1 MADFEN
7 ATPFG
12 VRLMPSADRDGRDLL
27 LIVVAVAFFAL
38 CHLVLRGL
46 ERL

>member
-1 MADFEN
+1 M
-7 ATPFG
+7 
-12 VRLMPSADRDGRDLL
+12 SDLL
-27 LIVVAVAFFAL
+27 FIVVAVAFFAL